1 MSKLKQLAGETVLY
15 GLGSILPR
23 MLNFLLVPLHTIDVF
38 NREEYGEVTKLYALV
53 AFINIVF
60 MFGMETAFFR
70 FASKP
75 GADAK
80 RIFNLAQTSVLLI
93 SIPLSILFIALS
105 APIASYLDV
114 AQHPEFITWL
124 TLVMLTDAVV
134 AIPFAQLRLEKKAM
148 QFASAKIISV
158 LLLIALNYYF
168 LKINY
173 DPAVNVGYVFLANL
187 IANSFF
193 ILFFLRTLVSWRP
206 AYDRDI
212 SPIMLRY
219 AYPVMLTGVAGMTNE
234 MFSRLT
240 LEWWLPDNF
249 YGMLSKK
256 DALGV
261 FGACYKF
268 AVLMNLG
275 VQAFR
280 YAAEP
285 FFFST
290 ASDKNSPKL
299 FAKINHYFVITCC
312 VVLLGISINLDI
324 LKYFIGE
331 DFWIG
336 LSIVPILLVA
346 YLFLGVYY
354 NFSVWFKLTDKTHY
368 GTWITI
374 GGAVITIIANYLL
387 IPILGYMGSAWAALA
402 CYFSMTMAC
411 YALGQKFYPIPYN
424 IIPSLIYLMI
434 TLFMIYSINLIE
446 FADQV
451 VATGFHFLIIVV
463 CIGLTYLFE
472 RKNLRQ
478 EA

>member
-38 NREEYGEVTKLYALV
+38 NREEYGEVTKLYAIV

-105 APIASYLDV
+105 APMASYLDV

-206 AYDRDI
+206 AYDREI
-212 SPIMLRY
+212 SPVMLRY

-268 AVLMNLG
+268 GVFMLLG

-285 FFFST
+285 FFFSN
-290 ASDKNSPKL
+290 AIDKSSPKL

-312 VVLLGISINLDI
+312 VVLLGISINLDV

-331 DFWIG
+331 DFWVG
-336 LSIVPILLVA
+336 DRK
-346 YLFLGVYY
+346 
-354 NFSVWFKLTDKTHY
+354 SV
-368 GTWITI
+368 
-374 GGAVITIIANYLL
+374 V
-387 IPILGYMGSAWAALA
+387 
-402 CYFSMTMAC
+402 
-411 YALGQKFYPIPYN
+411 
-424 IIPSLIYLMI
+424 
-434 TLFMIYSINLIE
+434 
-446 FADQV
+446 
-451 VATGFHFLIIVV
+451 
-463 CIGLTYLFE
+463 
-472 RKNLRQ
+472 
-478 EA
+478 

>member
-38 NREEYGEVTKLYALV
+38 SRAEYGVVTKLYAFV
-53 AFINIVF
+53 AFVNIVF

-75 GADAK
+75 SADTK

-93 SIPLSILFIALS
+93 SGPLSILFILLS
-105 APIASYLDV
+105 SPIASYLDISD
-114 AQHPEFITWL
+114 HPEFVTWL

-134 AIPFAQLRLEKKAM
+134 AIPFARLRLEKKAM
-148 QFASAKIISV
+148 QFASAKIINV
-158 LLLIALNYYF
+158 LLLLVLNYYF
-168 LKINY
+168 LKISY
-173 DPAVNVGYVFLANL
+173 DPAINVGYVFLANL

-193 ILFFLRTLVSWRP
+193 LIFFLRTLLSWRP
-206 AYDRDI
+206 AYDKDI
-212 SPIMLRY
+212 SPVMLQY

-249 YGMLSKK
+249 YNSLTKK
-256 DALGV
+256 DALGI

-275 VQAFR
+275 IQAFR

-285 FFFST
+285 FFFSN
-290 ASDKNSPKL
+290 AVDKNSPKL

-312 VVLLGISINLDI
+312 IVLLGISINLDI

-331 DFWIG
+331 DFWTG

-354 NFSVWFKLTDKTHY
+354 NFSVWFKLTDKTYY
-368 GTWITI
+368 GTWITL
-374 GGAVITIIANYLL
+374 GGAVITIAANYFL
-387 IPILGYMGSAWAALA
+387 IPIWGYIGCAWAAVA
-402 CYFSMTMAC
+402 CYFSMTVAC
-411 YALGQKFYPIPYN
+411 YATGQKFYAIPYK
-424 IIPSLIYLMI
+424 IIQSLIYLMV
-434 TLFMIYSINLIE
+434 TLLLVYSINLIE
-446 FADQV
+446 IQHQGKATAFHMLV
-451 VATGFHFLIIVV
+451 VLLFIGIV
-463 CIGLTYLFE
+463 YLVE

-478 EA
+478 ET